1 MLKDLVAIEIE
12 LVDKEQREYMLQ
24 KALADVAK
32 EYDYVLIDCAP
43 SLGLITLNSLVAA
56 DSVIIPIQCEYF
68 ALEGLGKLLNT
79 VKSIQNIHNP
89 NLDIEGLLLTMFDSR
104 LRLSNQ
110 VVEEVR
116 KHFSTMVFDTII
128 RRNTRLGEAPSYGEQ
143 ALGRGL
149 SALLKETS
157 ADINSASDKNADKLV
172 GSIVEIELNS
182 IDVNP
187 FQPRTYFDEEAIS
200 ELANSIKEL
209 GVIQP
214 ITVRKL
220 EGNKFQLVSGERRF
234 RASKLIGNTSIP
246 AYIRIAND
254 QEMLEMALVENIQR
268 KNLDPIEV
276 ALSYQRLI
284 EDIQLTQEQL
294 SVRVGKK
301 RSTVT
306 NYLRLLKLDP
316 IIQTGMRDGFISM
329 GHGRALIN
337 VDSSENQLNIYTKIV
352 KDKLSVRQTE
362 ELVKNL
368 KEGNTTTSK
377 KSQVPSFA
385 KNSLHD
391 LTSFFGNKVTISVN
405 SKGKGKLTIPFTS
418 EEDFNRIK
426 NLLK

>member
-1 MLKDLVAIEIE
+1 MA
-12 LVDKEQREYMLQ
+12 
-24 KALADVAK
+24 KATK
-32 EYDYVLIDCAP
+32 
-43 SLGLITLNSLVAA
+43 
-56 DSVIIPIQCEYF
+56 
-68 ALEGLGKLLNT
+68 K
-79 VKSIQNIHNP
+79 
-89 NLDIEGLLLTMFDSR
+89 
-104 LRLSNQ
+104 
-110 VVEEVR
+110 
-116 KHFSTMVFDTII
+116 
-128 RRNTRLGEAPSYGEQ
+128 Q

-157 ADINSASDKNADKLV
+157 ADINSASDKNAEKLV
-172 GSIVEIELNS
+172 GSIVEIELKD
-182 IDVNP
+182 IEVNP
-187 FQPRTYFDEEAIS
+187 FQPRTYFDETALN

-234 RASKLIGNTSIP
+234 RASKLVGNITVP
-246 AYIRIAND
+246 AYIRLAND

-284 EDIQLTQEQL
+284 DEIQLTQEQL

-306 NYLRLLKLDP
+306 NFLRLLKLDP

-329 GHGRALIN
+329 GHGRALISI
-337 VDSSENQLNIYTKIV
+337 DTSENQLNIYTKVV

-368 KEGNTTTSK
+368 KEGNISVK
-377 KSQVPSFA
+377 KKAQVPSFV
-385 KNSLHD
+385 KDSISD
-391 LTSFFGNKVTISVN
+391 LNTFFGHKVAISVN
-405 SKGKGKLTIPFTS
+405 AKGKGKMSIPFSS